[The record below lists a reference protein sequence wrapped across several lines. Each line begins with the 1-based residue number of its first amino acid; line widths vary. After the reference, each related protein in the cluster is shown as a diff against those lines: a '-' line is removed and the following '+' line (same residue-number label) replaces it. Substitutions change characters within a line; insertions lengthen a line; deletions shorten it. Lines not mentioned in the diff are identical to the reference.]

1 MSTYDCL
8 FFYIYIPEDT
18 FKRSL
23 FLVQIN
29 YDDTT
34 ILKMK
39 PEARGDYQ
47 VNLFNQNIQMIVI
60 YMMIQQDGGQH
71 GTNAS

>member
-1 MSTYDCL
+1 
-8 FFYIYIPEDT
+8 
-18 FKRSL
+18 
-23 FLVQIN
+23 
-29 YDDTT
+29 
-34 ILKMK
+34 MK